1 MGSRILSFL
10 GVFILSALPA
20 WSQTEEW
27 KDEYSRFTDWNPWI
41 QSSNPA
47 GTALAPLSRISTVR
61 AGIEKKNGGLIDLHE
76 SRDCFRPS
84 LDAASYMK
92 VSDRI
97 TFYGRMNYSYFKGK
111 DMGGQI
117 LMDPYY
123 NPINFLENVDTTTGT
138 KTLEEYTLEGAMA
151 YSLNDRLTL
160 AGKVSYQSADYAKR
174 KDPRSFNQWMDLDA
188 SVGARYSFG
197 GNASVGLSLNY
208 TKTIETVSEKLF
220 GTLDRQYYYLVD
232 YGGSFGKVETVDGD
246 NGYLSTTNERPMF
259 NQFFGAS
266 AQAEFSVGGVN
277 AFIDLGAAYRSGY
290 FGKKASGSVRFCDFD
305 GMRYNLAAR
314 VTFKTGEL
322 SNRIYGRANVMTTI
336 NKENS
341 YRVSTTPGQNPEIQY
356 FGSQEVGDKTVSNAS
371 VRYSIEGKAITGRG
385 IIRPVSWAA
394 AVEYGLFS
402 LDQTATSY
410 PFYRKQRF
418 VRNTFG
424 ITAAKNIPLRDNF
437 LSITLGGNFSFAGDD
452 LKNEDGQHASASGSP
467 RSNDTYLNR
476 NYEYFNASA
485 AGVKA
490 SVRYTLVKAGKTE
503 GRHHSVFVDLSDG
516 FTRLTK
522 DAEYLTGNYRNTII
536 FTIGCNF

>member
-27 KDEYSRFTDWNPWI
+27 KDEYSRFSDWDPWL

-47 GTALAPLSRISTVR
+47 GIVKTPLGRISTVR

-76 SRDCFRPS
+76 SRDCFRPN
-84 LDAASYMK
+84 LDAASYMR

-123 NPINFLENVDTTTGT
+123 NPINFLESTDTTTGT

-188 SVGARYSFG
+188 SFGAMYQIG
-197 GNASVGLSLNY
+197 GKASVGLSLNY
-208 TKTIETVSEKLF
+208 TKTIETIGEKLF

-232 YGGSFGKVETVDGD
+232 YGASFGKVEIIDGD

-266 AQAEFSVGGVN
+266 VQAKFNVREASV
-277 AFIDLGAAYRSGY
+277 FLDLGAAYRNGY

-305 GMRYNLAAR
+305 GMRYNLNTR
-314 VTFKTGEL
+314 VTFRTGSL
-322 SNRIYGRANVMTTI
+322 YNRIDGGLNVLTSV

-341 YRVSTTPGQNPEIQY
+341 YRVSTNPGQNPEIQY
-356 FGSQEVGDKTVSNAS
+356 FGSQEVGDKTITDAS
-371 VRYSIEGKAITGRG
+371 ARYSIEKRAPQGKGSL
-385 IIRPVSWAA
+385 RPASWAA
-394 AVEYGLFS
+394 SVEYGLFS

-410 PFYRKQRF
+410 PFYRKQRL
-418 VRNTFG
+418 VRNTVG
-424 ITAAKNIPLRDNF
+424 ATALKNIFMKNNF
-437 LSITLGGNFSFAGDD
+437 LSLSLGGNYSFAGND
-452 LKNEDGQHASASGSP
+452 LKNEDGQHTSASGSP
-467 RSNDTYLNR
+467 RTNDTYLNR
-476 NYEYFNASA
+476 NYEYFHAASA
-485 AGVKA
+485 GASA
-490 SVRYTLVKAGKTE
+490 SVRFTVVKARKTDD
-503 GRHHSVFVDLSDG
+503 RHYSMFVDLADS
-516 FTRLTK
+516 FTHLLK
-522 DAEYLTGNYRNTII
+522 EAEYLTGDYRNTII

>member
-10 GVFILSALPA
+10 GVFVLSALPA

-27 KDEYSRFTDWNPWI
+27 KDEYSRFTDWSPWI

-47 GTALAPLSRISTVR
+47 GMVLTPLSRISTVR
-61 AGIEKKNGGLIDLHE
+61 AGIEKQNGGLIDLHE
-76 SRDCFRPS
+76 SRDSFRPS

-151 YSLNDRLTL
+151 YSLSDRLTL
-160 AGKVSYQSADYAKR
+160 AGRISYQSADYAKR
-174 KDPRSFNQWMDLDA
+174 KDPRSLNQWMDLDA

-197 GNASVGLSLNY
+197 ERASAGLSLNY
-208 TKTIETVSEKLF
+208 TKTIETVTEKLF

-232 YGGSFGKVETVDGD
+232 YGGSFGKVEIIDGD
-246 NGYLSTTNERPMF
+246 NGYLSVSSERPMF

-305 GMRYNLAAR
+305 GMRYNLDAR
-314 VTFKTGEL
+314 VTFRTGAVL
-322 SNRIYGRANVMTTI
+322 NRIDGSLNVMTSL

-341 YRVSTTPGQNPEIQY
+341 YRVSTNPGENPEIQY

-371 VRYSIEGKAITGRG
+371 ARYSVEGESIRG
-385 IIRPVSWAA
+385 KGMFSPASWAA
-394 AVEYGLFS
+394 SIEYRYFGV
-402 LDQTATSY
+402 DQTATSY
-410 PFYRKQRF
+410 PFYRKQRL
-418 VRNTFG
+418 VRNT
-424 ITAAKNIPLRDNF
+424 IEANAIKNLQLRNDI
-437 LSITLGGNFSFAGDD
+437 LSLSLGGLCSFSGDD
-452 LKNEDGQHASASGSP
+452 LKNEDGQHASASGAP
-467 RSNDTYLNR
+467 RSNETYLNK
-476 NYEYFNASA
+476 NYEYFHASS
-485 AGVKA
+485 AGGSA
-490 SVRYTLVKAGKTE
+490 SVRYTMVKTSKAAN
-503 GRHHSVFVDLSDG
+503 RHYSVFIDLSDS
-516 FTRLTK
+516 FTHLTRK
-522 DAEYLTGNYRNTII
+522 AEYLTGNYRNTII

>member
-10 GVFILSALPA
+10 GVFVLSALPA

-27 KDEYSRFTDWNPWI
+27 KDEYSRFTDWSPWI

-47 GTALAPLSRISTVR
+47 GIVLTPLSRISTVR
-61 AGIEKKNGGLIDLHE
+61 AGIEKQNGGLIDLHE
-76 SRDCFRPS
+76 SRDCFKPN

-92 VSDRI
+92 ISDRV

-123 NPINFLENVDTTTGT
+123 NPVNFLESTDTTTGT

-151 YSLNDRLTL
+151 YSLSDRLTL
-160 AGKVSYQSADYAKR
+160 AGRISYQSADYAKR

-197 GNASVGLSLNY
+197 EQASVGLSLNY

-232 YGGSFGKVETVDGD
+232 YGGSFGKVEIIDGD
-246 NGYLSTTNERPMF
+246 NGYLSVSNERPMF

-266 AQAEFSVGGVN
+266 AQTEFSVGEVN

-305 GMRYNLAAR
+305 GMRYNLDAR
-314 VTFKTGEL
+314 VTFRTGTIL
-322 SNRIYGRANVMTTI
+322 NRIDGGLNVMTSL

-341 YRVSTTPGQNPEIQY
+341 YRVSTNPGQNPEIQY
-356 FGSQEVGDKTVSNAS
+356 FGSQEVGDKTVSNATA
-371 VRYSIEGKAITGRG
+371 RYSVEGESLRG
-385 IIRPVSWAA
+385 KGIFMPASWAA
-394 AVEYGLFS
+394 SVEYRYFG

-410 PFYRKQRF
+410 PFYRKQKLA
-418 VRNTFG
+418 RNTLEVNV
-424 ITAAKNIPLRDNF
+424 IKNLGLRNDI
-437 LSITLGGNFSFAGDD
+437 LSLTLGGNYSFAGDD
-452 LKNEDGQHASASGSP
+452 LKNEDGQYTSASGTP

-476 NYEYFNASA
+476 NYEYFHASS
-485 AGVKA
+485 AGGSA
-490 SVRYTLVKAGKTE
+490 SVRYTMVKAGKAAN
-503 GRHHSVFVDLSDG
+503 RHYSVFIDLSDS
-516 FTRLTK
+516 FTHLTRK
-522 DAEYLTGNYRNTII
+522 AEYLTGNYRNTII

>member
-1 MGSRILSFL
+1 MGSRILSLL
-10 GVFILSALPA
+10 GVFVLSALPA

-27 KDEYSRFTDWNPWI
+27 KDEYSRFTDWSPWI

-47 GTALAPLSRISTVR
+47 GMVLTPLSRISTVR
-61 AGIEKKNGGLIDLHE
+61 AGIEKQNGGLIDLHE
-76 SRDCFRPS
+76 SRDSFRPS

-151 YSLNDRLTL
+151 YSLSDRLTL
-160 AGKVSYQSADYAKR
+160 AGRISYQSADYAKR
-174 KDPRSFNQWMDLDA
+174 KDPRSLNQWMDLDA

-197 GNASVGLSLNY
+197 ERASAGLSLNY
-208 TKTIETVSEKLF
+208 TKTIETVTEKLF

-232 YGGSFGKVETVDGD
+232 YGGSFGKVEIIDGD
-246 NGYLSTTNERPMF
+246 NGYLSVSSERPMF

-305 GMRYNLAAR
+305 GMRYNLDAR
-314 VTFKTGEL
+314 VTFRTGAVL
-322 SNRIYGRANVMTTI
+322 NRIDGSLNVMTSL

-341 YRVSTTPGQNPEIQY
+341 YRVSTNPGENPEIQY

-371 VRYSIEGKAITGRG
+371 ARYSVEGESIRG
-385 IIRPVSWAA
+385 KGMFSPASWAA
-394 AVEYGLFS
+394 SIEYRYFGV
-402 LDQTATSY
+402 DQTATSY
-410 PFYRKQRF
+410 PFYRKQRL
-418 VRNTFG
+418 VRNT
-424 ITAAKNIPLRDNF
+424 IEANAIKNLQLRNDI
-437 LSITLGGNFSFAGDD
+437 LSLSLGGLCSFSGDD
-452 LKNEDGQHASASGSP
+452 LKNEDGQHASASGAP
-467 RSNDTYLNR
+467 RSNETYLNK
-476 NYEYFNASA
+476 NYEYFHASS
-485 AGVKA
+485 AGGSA
-490 SVRYTLVKAGKTE
+490 SVRYTMVKTSKAAN
-503 GRHHSVFVDLSDG
+503 RHYSVFIDLSDS
-516 FTRLTK
+516 FTHLTRK
-522 DAEYLTGNYRNTII
+522 AEYLTGNYRNTII